1 MTRSEFNK
9 CIRWLFENCETT
21 LVIKGKEYAPNRD
34 RLDHFKKA
42 AALLRSTPEKA
53 LLGQLTKHLVSIIDM
68 VETPDKYTEAKW
80 IEKIGDSINYLALL
94 YAVICEQIA
103 QQPYTGGD
111 IDEA

>member
-21 LVIKGKEYAPNRD
+21 LVVKGKEYAPNRD

-68 VETPDKYTEAKW
+68 VENPTQYDFPKW
-80 IEKIGDSINYLALL
+80 TEKIGDSINYLALL
-94 YAVICEQIA
+94 YAVVFEEITEVHN
-103 QQPYTGGD
+103 
-111 IDEA
+111 EAK